1 MALSAAMQWALANGM
16 TEADVYKNINDFLA
30 TNPDAATT
38 QAQMAQYGISPQD
51 VAAATGGASGGLLS
65 GNIMAGASWNSTNT
79 ALQDA
84 LTQATGQQTSNY
96 AVGGSTT
103 TDTLNQL
110 NKFLAG
116 GGQFDPNATVYLQAG
131 GVDFIQG
138 VDKGVVKDNLNQ
150 IVKTLGDQGV
160 NVVLTGSPYAKSVE
174 DVINNNFDPKVDQIF
189 NDVAKANSNVA
200 LVGTQGEI
208 LQNKKLLVD
217 ALHTN
222 AEGTAIYNQSV
233 IDALSQFK
241 NEVPPSTPQAIA
253 EVQKTNTV
261 ATTPPVITQAAENKV
276 AVQDQLK
283 NQILSQGTTSQWQ
296 GEGKG
301 SAEANAAD
309 MAKILADAG
318 ITDISQFGKVTKA
331 VDVQV
336 QPVYDYKEV
345 DYGGEAGVQLAPFVV
360 GYTDQNG
367 NAIDPSLVKTDT
379 ALVGSGENVNYETVY
394 TAPIGKEEVFG
405 NKLTGQAV
413 TNTYG
418 ERQTGDAFGGTYTGK
433 GNTAYNVQF
442 DESGKPVFYTTG
454 ASSSDTKDIARI
466 IQAGLL
472 LSGAGGAL
480 GGALGLTG
488 AAAQGVGTGLISA
501 GTSAIGGANL
511 EDALKT
517 GLLSGGLVYG
527 GNELANAIKYQDVPV
542 DFTNMTQDQI
552 NDALDVNFRNDLAR
566 AGLTDAQIK
575 NYLANPASV
584 YDATQAVTTPTAVTT
599 PVTEGG
605 TVAVTAPTTPT
616 YNTLN
621 TVTGLLTP
629 PTVTVAAPK
638 APEQIDQSVM
648 NLINSQLATS
658 VKTPTTLANVQV
670 TGDKGLMS
678 NADATNAILSTL
690 AGVSTPTTVP
700 TPNQTITAQK
710 PATQQEL
717 VNAITAA
724 LPNVSQ
730 AQAATVAE
738 QVITSGKN
746 ITAQDAVTALTAA
759 LPVITSPT
767 TTAVTPTQT
776 ITGQKP
782 VTTTQDLVNTLT
794 AALPSVTTPT
804 TSTVPTQ
811 TITAPRPT
819 ITPEAINTIA
829 AALPTLTAPTTT
841 TVPTQTI
848 TAPRP
853 VVTPEAINTI
863 AAAIPTV
870 TTPTTTTPTTDP
882 NKKNELGLTDAQ
894 MLALLQGGLGLLGGL
909 GGASLLSG
917 GGGGTSVGIGTVPT
931 QQPPM
936 YTGDYFTKVQQ
947 NYNQLLPAVPR
958 DVASP
963 LRDWYLS
970 QYGA

>member
-38 QAQMAQYGISPQD
+38 QAQMAQYGISPED
-51 VAAATGGASGGLLS
+51 VAVATGGKSGGLLS

-79 ALQDA
+79 ALQNA
-84 LTQATGQQTSNY
+84 LTEATGQQTSNY

-103 TDTLNQL
+103 ADTLNQL
-110 NKFLAG
+110 NTFLAG

-318 ITDISQFGKVTKA
+318 ITDISQFGKVSKTS
-331 VDVQV
+331 DVSV

-345 DYGGEAGVQLAPFVV
+345 DYGGETGVQLTPFVV
-360 GYTDQNG
+360 GYEDAQG
-367 NAIDPSLVKTDT
+367 NRVDPSKVT
-379 ALVGSGENVNYETVY
+379 VNSTETEAGNTTTY
-394 TAPIGKEEVFG
+394 TAPIGTQEVYG
-405 NKLTGQAV
+405 NKATGQALA
-413 TNTYG
+413 NTYG
-418 ERQTGDAFGGTYTGK
+418 ERQTGNAFGGTYTGK
-433 GNTAYNVQF
+433 GNTAYNVKF

-488 AAAQGVGTGLISA
+488 AAASGVGTGLISA
-501 GTSAIGGANL
+501 GTAAIGGANL

-527 GNELANAIKYQDVPV
+527 AG
-542 DFTNMTQDQI
+542 
-552 NDALDVNFRNDLAR
+552 ALD
-566 AGLTDAQIK
+566 
-575 NYLANPASV
+575 NYLATGSIADPGITERQLAIADAKQLADQGLSQSQIADILGSSGFNEVMVDSAIKAATKGLTAATLPTSTATDVVNVTGTSTPAISTGGLLSSLV
-584 YDATQAVTTPTAVTT
+584 PTSTTTPTVTNA
-599 PVTEGG
+599 G
-605 TVAVTAPTTPT
+605 TV
-616 YNTLN
+616 N
-621 TVTGLLTP
+621 VTGSSTP
-629 PTVTVAAPK
+629 QQV
-638 APEQIDQSVM
+638 DQAVI
-648 NLINSQLATS
+648 NLVNSQLASNVT
-658 VKTPTTLANVQV
+658 TPANLANVQV
-670 TGDKGLMS
+670 TGTADKGMMS
-678 NADATNAILSTL
+678 NTDTTSAILNTIAGLPTTSTT
-690 AGVSTPTTVP
+690 TPTNNLANVEVTG
-700 TPNQTITAQK
+700 QK
-710 PATQQEL
+710 PATTQEL
-717 VNAITAA
+717 VSAITSAI
-724 LPNVSQ
+724 PSVTPT
-730 AQAATVAE
+730 QAAAIAE
-738 QVITSGKN
+738 QVITSGKP
-746 ITAQDAVTALTAA
+746 VTNQEVISAITAA
-759 LPVITSPT
+759 LPP
-767 TTAVTPTQT
+767 
-776 ITGQKP
+776 
-782 VTTTQDLVNTLT
+782 
-794 AALPSVTTPT
+794 VTTPT
-804 TSTVPTQ
+804 TVTTQPVVPEQ
-811 TITAPRPT
+811 TITAQK
-819 ITPEAINTIA
+819 
-829 AALPTLTAPTTT
+829 PTT
-841 TVPTQTI
+841 I
-848 TAPRP
+848 ND
-853 VVTPEAINTI
+853 VVT
-863 AAAIPTV
+863 AAAIPLIQPSTPLEV
-870 TTPTTTTPTTDP
+870 TPVTS
-882 NKKNELGLTDAQ
+882 NKTNELGLTDAQ
-894 MLALLQGGLGLLGGL
+894 MLNLLKGGIGLLGGL
-909 GGASLLSG
+909 GSAAALTNT
-917 GGGGTSVGIGTVPT
+917 GGTGMNPAGLPT

>member
-261 ATTPPVITQAAENKV
+261 ATTPPVITQAASSPVV
-276 AVQDQLK
+276 AQSLAAQTGSPDIQSLIASGALQPNQATLIGDTYYQPIYTQL
-283 NQILSQGTTSQWQ
+283 
-296 GEGKG
+296 
-301 SAEANAAD
+301 
-309 MAKILADAG
+309 
-318 ITDISQFGKVTKA
+318 
-331 VDVQV
+331 
-336 QPVYDYKEV
+336 
-345 DYGGEAGVQLAPFVV
+345 
-360 GYTDQNG
+360 
-367 NAIDPSLVKTDT
+367 
-379 ALVGSGENVNYETVY
+379 GSGEDAQLGPLENVVTYKANQNQTGGNVNWFD
-394 TAPIGKEEVFG
+394 P
-405 NKLTGQAV
+405 TGQ
-413 TNTYG
+413 YQ
-418 ERQTGDAFGGTYTGK
+418 QTTQQQKVPSFLGGLADVA
-433 GNTAYNVQF
+433 NDPFVQ
-442 DESGKPVFYTTG
+442 
-454 ASSSDTKDIARI
+454 AA
-466 IQAGLL
+466 LL
-472 LSGAGGAL
+472 ASGAGGAI
-480 GGALGLTG
+480 GNALGLTG
-488 AAAQGVGTGLISA
+488 STAQAVGTGLLKGGSA
-501 GTSAIGGANL
+501 AAGGADL
-511 EDALKT
+511 GEALKV

-527 GNELANAIKYQDVPV
+527 GNELANAFKYQDVPV

-648 NLINSQLATS
+648 NLINSQLATN

-690 AGVSTPTTVP
+690 AGVSTPTTVT

-794 AALPSVTTPT
+794 AALPSVTTST

-811 TITAPRPT
+811 TITAEKPSS
-819 ITPEAINTIA
+819 IND
-829 AALPTLTAPTTT
+829 
-841 TVPTQTI
+841 VI
-848 TAPRP
+848 TAATIPLIQP
-853 VVTPEAINTI
+853 STPL
-863 AAAIPTV
+863 
-870 TTPTTTTPTTDP
+870 TPTPVTSTTD
-882 NKKNELGLTDAQ
+882 NTLGLTDAQ
-894 MLALLQGGLGLLGGL
+894 IANLLKAGLGLFGTV
-909 GGASLLSG
+909 GAASALSG
-917 GGGGTSVGIGTVPT
+917 GGTTVSPTGLPT

>member
-1 MALSAAMQWALANGM
+1 MALSPAMQWALANGM
-16 TEADVYKNINDFLA
+16 SEADVYKNINDFLA
-30 TNPDAATT
+30 TNPTAA
-38 QAQMAQYGISPQD
+38 QSQSQMAQFGISPED
-51 VAAATGGASGGLLS
+51 VAAATGGKSGGLLS

-79 ALQDA
+79 ALQNA
-84 LTQATGQQTSNY
+84 LTEATGQQTSNY

-110 NKFLAG
+110 NTFLAG

-160 NVVLTGSPYAKSVE
+160 NVVLTGSPYAKSID
-174 DVINNNFDPKVDQIF
+174 DVVNNNFDPKVDQIY

-208 LQNKKLLVD
+208 LQNKNLLVD

-241 NEVPPSTPQAIA
+241 NEVPSSTPQAIA
-253 EVQKTNTV
+253 AVQKTNTV
-261 ATTPPVITQAAENKV
+261 AATPPVILQAAENKV

-345 DYGGEAGVQLAPFVV
+345 DYGGETGVQLAPFVV

-379 ALVGSGENVNYETVY
+379 ALVGSGDNVNYETVY

-442 DESGKPVFYTTG
+442 DESGNPVFYTTG

-488 AAAQGVGTGLISA
+488 AAASGVGTGLISA
-501 GTSAIGGANL
+501 GTAAIGGANL

-517 GLLSGGLVYG
+517 GLLSGGLAYG
-527 GNELANAIKYQDVPV
+527 GNELANALKYQDVPI
-542 DFTNMTQDQI
+542 DFKNMTADQI
-552 NDALDVNFRNDLAR
+552 PE
-566 AGLTDAQIK
+566 LTR
-575 NYLANPASV
+575 S
-584 YDATQAVTTPTAVTT
+584 
-599 PVTEGG
+599 
-605 TVAVTAPTTPT
+605 
-616 YNTLN
+616 
-621 TVTGLLTP
+621 
-629 PTVTVAAPK
+629 
-638 APEQIDQSVM
+638 
-648 NLINSQLATS
+648 
-658 VKTPTTLANVQV
+658 
-670 TGDKGLMS
+670 
-678 NADATNAILSTL
+678 
-690 AGVSTPTTVP
+690 
-700 TPNQTITAQK
+700 
-710 PATQQEL
+710 
-717 VNAITAA
+717 
-724 LPNVSQ
+724 
-730 AQAATVAE
+730 
-738 QVITSGKN
+738 
-746 ITAQDAVTALTAA
+746 
-759 LPVITSPT
+759 
-767 TTAVTPTQT
+767 
-776 ITGQKP
+776 
-782 VTTTQDLVNTLT
+782 
-794 AALPSVTTPT
+794 
-804 TSTVPTQ
+804 
-811 TITAPRPT
+811 
-819 ITPEAINTIA
+819 
-829 AALPTLTAPTTT
+829 
-841 TVPTQTI
+841 
-848 TAPRP
+848 
-853 VVTPEAINTI
+853 
-863 AAAIPTV
+863 
-870 TTPTTTTPTTDP
+870 
-882 NKKNELGLTDAQ
+882 
-894 MLALLQGGLGLLGGL
+894 GLG
-909 GGASLLSG
+909 
-917 GGGGTSVGIGTVPT
+917 TS
-931 QQPPM
+931 
-936 YTGDYFTKVQQ
+936 
-947 NYNQLLPAVPR
+947 
-958 DVASP
+958 
-963 LRDWYLS
+963 
-970 QYGA
+970 